1 MKRWVG
7 VGAVLA
13 LLVAALGYVSGPTWG
28 RPAPGAEGT
37 GTRREG
43 DATARPLPVSA
54 LLGAPLPS
62 ARGNLFIRGTVLG
75 LDGRPVAGAVVVAT
89 APTPGETLSELPCP
103 CDGGPPTKLPR
114 CACATSLRL
123 LVEHGVE
130 RRGEASPHARTTSDA
145 QGRFS
150 LEGLEAGTYAVW
162 AEGAFGTVL
171 RKDVPAGSEGLELRA
186 GPGITLSG
194 RVRDEDGNPA
204 AGALVTALL
213 VEPSRFFDTLAD
225 AEGNWRLGP
234 LPWETYQLIVTWPG
248 FLPEHE
254 KVDEERASGPLETTL
269 YRPLRLSGQVLRE
282 GHPVAG
288 ARVHAAGGNHEQ
300 DTSTDAQGHF
310 TLEGLRQGSCAVSA
324 SHAGLDAGRNV
335 WLQPGAEPQD
345 VLLELGTDTRVTG
358 TVRDPGGHPIAGATV
373 RVKLGVDL
381 VEDPTKNTRTAEDGT
396 YTLGPI
402 PLGSHR
408 LTAVAPRYYSAW
420 ATLHAL
426 EEGPYSQD
434 FTLQPNPLVQ
444 GRVVNAAGQPLPGV
458 RLELKEQ
465 GTGEA
470 NDAWSDTT
478 TSAEDGTF
486 VLDALQPI
494 DHRLR
499 ARLEDFLP
507 TDQTVRAP
515 ASGVQ
520 VVLRAGA
527 GVEGEVVDEQE
538 RPVLQARVVLKLA
551 DPHGAEESAWSRET
565 RTDERGHFRMQG
577 LEPGGYVVSAGS
589 ETGEELRTGG
599 PQPVESRG
607 TEPARVRLQLQRFAG
622 LTLSG
627 IVVDEAGN
635 PVSGATLALQPEEQ
649 TTPEQVGYFQ
659 MRRGEPR
666 TGADGRFQVHHL
678 MAGRYWLRASAEGYR
693 FEQAPDQPRYPVR
706 VKSHP
711 PGVEARAGATDVR
724 IVLEKAAR
732 LRGRAVRPDG
742 TPVTRFKIGQWL
754 EVDPRGAFSQPIF
767 ASGEQT
773 LVFTAPNLAETTRTV
788 VLKEGVDTELGEVVL
803 TPGRDVRGRVV
814 EAATGAPVAG
824 AKVSVGIGLGEMVRL
839 PGIWRDEVRT
849 ARDGTFTLT
858 HLKESPLT
866 LGVDHPDYPQAR
878 MMLTA
883 RQTEVTVEL
892 DAGATL
898 RGEVHLARPGP
909 FEVDVFSPYGTGK
922 KAHVVGNHYE
932 ARGLPADTY
941 ALLVRT
947 TRPGEASN
955 LAVPPR
961 PVVIPARGVVVLDI
975 QETPARATLRV
986 RLAGPPVPQAVFFLV
1001 MGSVPLPD
1009 SEQALLRLPWLHVV
1023 PRGAD
1028 ANVFQGVP
1036 AGHYTLLVRA
1046 LMEDGPQWYREE
1058 LELPGEGE
1066 VSRDISPRWVG
1077 IPDPR

>member
-1 MKRWVG
+1 
-7 VGAVLA
+7 
-13 LLVAALGYVSGPTWG
+13 
-28 RPAPGAEGT
+28 
-37 GTRREG
+37 
-43 DATARPLPVSA
+43 
-54 LLGAPLPS
+54 
-62 ARGNLFIRGTVLG
+62 
-75 LDGRPVAGAVVVAT
+75 
-89 APTPGETLSELPCP
+89 
-103 CDGGPPTKLPR
+103 
-114 CACATSLRL
+114 
-123 LVEHGVE
+123 
-130 RRGEASPHARTTSDA
+130 
-145 QGRFS
+145 
-150 LEGLEAGTYAVW
+150 
-162 AEGAFGTVL
+162 
-171 RKDVPAGSEGLELRA
+171 
-186 GPGITLSG
+186 
-194 RVRDEDGNPA
+194 
-204 AGALVTALL
+204 
-213 VEPSRFFDTLAD
+213 
-225 AEGNWRLGP
+225 
-234 LPWETYQLIVTWPG
+234 
-248 FLPEHE
+248 
-254 KVDEERASGPLETTL
+254 
-269 YRPLRLSGQVLRE
+269 
-282 GHPVAG
+282 
-288 ARVHAAGGNHEQ
+288 
-300 DTSTDAQGHF
+300 
-310 TLEGLRQGSCAVSA
+310 
-324 SHAGLDAGRNV
+324 
-335 WLQPGAEPQD
+335 
-345 VLLELGTDTRVTG
+345 
-358 TVRDPGGHPIAGATV
+358 
-373 RVKLGVDL
+373 
-381 VEDPTKNTRTAEDGT
+381 
-396 YTLGPI
+396 
-402 PLGSHR
+402 
-408 LTAVAPRYYSAW
+408 
-420 ATLHAL
+420 
-426 EEGPYSQD
+426 
-434 FTLQPNPLVQ
+434 
-444 GRVVNAAGQPLPGV
+444 
-458 RLELKEQ
+458 
-465 GTGEA
+465 
-470 NDAWSDTT
+470 
-478 TSAEDGTF
+478 
-486 VLDALQPI
+486 
-494 DHRLR
+494 
-499 ARLEDFLP
+499 
-507 TDQTVRAP
+507 
-515 ASGVQ
+515 
-520 VVLRAGA
+520 
-527 GVEGEVVDEQE
+527 
-538 RPVLQARVVLKLA
+538 
-551 DPHGAEESAWSRET
+551 
-565 RTDERGHFRMQG
+565 
-577 LEPGGYVVSAGS
+577 
-589 ETGEELRTGG
+589 
-599 PQPVESRG
+599 
-607 TEPARVRLQLQRFAG
+607 
-622 LTLSG
+622 
-627 IVVDEAGN
+627 
-635 PVSGATLALQPEEQ
+635 
-649 TTPEQVGYFQ
+649 
-659 MRRGEPR
+659 
-666 TGADGRFQVHHL
+666 
-678 MAGRYWLRASAEGYR
+678 
-693 FEQAPDQPRYPVR
+693 VR

-742 TPVTRFKIGQWL
+742 TPVTRFKIGPWL

-814 EAATGAPVAG
+814 DAATGAPVAG

-866 LGVDHPDYPQAR
+866 LGVEHPDYPQAR

-947 TRPGEASN
+947 TRPGEESN

-1028 ANVFQGVP
+1028 TNVFQGVP